1 MIVQT
6 VLVLR
11 FINML
16 TYNIHSGILWLMAR
30 QAPTITL
37 NAEERTAL
45 ETRVRTPTT
54 TQRDA
59 LRARIVLLAA
69 QGHRN
74 DQIQARLGVSK
85 PVVIKWRRRFG
96 QARLAGLADAPG
108 RGRKPT
114 YDAVTRH
121 RIAATAC
128 TPPPPGTGT
137 HWSVRTLARHLGV
150 SASLV
155 HSVLAAEALQ
165 PHRVRYWKRSA
176 DPEFEPKML
185 AVVGLYLQPP
195 KHAVVLSVDEK
206 PSIQALDRPHPR
218 LPLKPHQVE
227 RLSHEYTRNGTASLL
242 EALEVYS
249 GQVRGQAIWRNTSAT
264 FIRFLRQLLTAY
276 PHQALHV
283 IVDNGSSHCRKQ
295 TRAWVATQPC
305 LHLVYTP
312 THASWLNQIEIFFGI
327 LTRKVIRRGV
337 FKSRRDLVQRLLTF
351 IDAYNTE
358 ARPFQWTYSVT
369 PLAV

>member
-1 MIVQT
+1 
-6 VLVLR
+6 
-11 FINML
+11 
-16 TYNIHSGILWLMAR
+16 MAR
-30 QAPTITL
+30 HAPPITL
-37 NAEERTAL
+37 DTAERTAL
-45 ETRVRTPTT
+45 ETRVRAPTT

-59 LRARIVLLAA
+59 VRARIVLLAA
-69 QGHRN
+69 HGHRN

-85 PVVIKWRRRFG
+85 PVVIKWRRRFA

-108 RGRKPT
+108 RGRKRLH
-114 YDAVTRH
+114 DAVIRH

-128 TPPPPGTGT
+128 TPPPPGVGT
-137 HWSVRTLARHLGV
+137 RWSVRTLARHMGV

-165 PHRVRYWKRSA
+165 PHQVRYGKRSA

-195 KHAVVLSVDEK
+195 KNAVVLSVDETT
-206 PSIQALDRPHPR
+206 SIQALDRTHPR

-242 EALEVYS
+242 AALEVHS
-249 GQVRGQAIWRNTSAT
+249 GQVRGQAIRRNTSAT
-264 FIRFLRQLLTAY
+264 FIRFLRHLLTAY
-276 PHQALHV
+276 PHQDLHV
-283 IVDNGSSHCRKQ
+283 IVDNGSSHCSKQ
-295 TRAWVATQPC
+295 TRTWVAKQPR
-305 LHLVYTP
+305 LHLVSTP

-351 IDAYNTE
+351 IDAYNTA
-358 ARPFQWTYSVT
+358 ARPFQWTYSGT
-369 PLAV
+369 PLVA